1 MKWFRV
7 FGWLVALSWAAGSL
21 PAQTSYPMLMSLKP
35 VAVQVGQASEHV
47 LKSRYSMHETFDVLV
62 TGSGVRGEVVA
73 ADGKPGEKPNLQ
85 EIKIRF
91 SVAADAQ
98 PGVRD
103 FRIAT
108 PRGASTVGQL
118 VVVRQPVIQENASN
132 DSQVQA
138 QAIPVPSALC
148 GAVERNEDV
157 DFFKFHVEAGQS
169 LSFQA
174 RSMRLQDRI
183 HDLQNHV
190 DPILT
195 IRNAQGATIAANDN
209 YFYGDP
215 FIHQRFETAGDYF
228 LEIRDVRFKGNQYW
242 EYCIEITSEP
252 FVTSVFPPAVARGQA
267 AMLQLAGYQLPAN
280 ASAVVRV
287 ADNQSCGVADWLLP
301 MGSGTTNPVPLAVTD
316 EPVYFEQSGDNNVPQ
331 RSQYLSL
338 PGQLAGRIESESDVD
353 CFTFAALKGESFSFE
368 VIARRQASALDSHLR
383 VLDERGRQL
392 AVNDDLRLGRR
403 TSSDSLIESWSAPA
417 DGLYALEIRDLH
429 GRGGLD
435 FVYAIQARRA
445 QPGFRLWL
453 DTDKTQL
460 TPGTSSVLFVRCERQ
475 SGFAGEIQLH
485 IGGLPHAVT
494 ASCGRILTKGQDGCI
509 VLEADPDAPWGA
521 TNVSVTGTATHPLPG
536 GQSLPLAASA
546 LTYQEIYQPGG
557 GRGHWPVDMHTVCVG
572 DRGDIWSVRLSD
584 YDVTLKPGESRT
596 IGVTIDRAPGFD
608 KNVMLEVTYNH
619 LNTVYG
625 DSLPP
630 GVKLDLKT
638 SKTLL
643 TGLNSEGAI
652 TLTAAKDAQPAE
664 RQQVAVM
671 GNVSINFVMK
681 ATYAS
686 RPLWVSVAGG
696 EATR

>member
-1 MKWFRV
+1 
-7 FGWLVALSWAAGSL
+7 
-21 PAQTSYPMLMSLKP
+21 
-35 VAVQVGQASEHV
+35 
-47 LKSRYSMHETFDVLV
+47 MHDTFDVLV
-62 TGSGVRGEVVA
+62 SGSGVRGEAVA
-73 ADGKPGEKPNLQ
+73 AQVKPGEKPNLQ
-85 EIKIRF
+85 EMKIRF
-91 SVAADAQ
+91 SVDAQ
-98 PGVRD
+98 ARPGVRD

-118 VVVRQPVIQENASN
+118 VVVRQPVIQETASN
-132 DSQVQA
+132 DTQDQA
-138 QAIPVPSALC
+138 QAIPVPSAVC
-148 GAVERNEDV
+148 GAIERNEDV
-157 DFFKFHVEAGQS
+157 DFFKFHVEGGQPV
-169 LSFQA
+169 SFQV

-195 IRNAQGATIAANDN
+195 IRNTQGATIASNDN
-209 YFYGDP
+209 YFFGDP

-252 FVTSVFPPAVARGQA
+252 FVTSVFPPAVVRGQA
-267 AMLQLAGYQLPAN
+267 ALLQLAGYQLPAN
-280 ASAVVRV
+280 ASAVVHV
-287 ADNQSCGVADWLLP
+287 DDNQSCGVADLLLP
-301 MGSGTTNPVPLAVTD
+301 MVTGWATNPVPLAVTD
-316 EPVYFEQSGDNNVPQ
+316 EPVYLEQAGDNNACE
-331 RSQYLSL
+331 RGQYLSM
-338 PGQLAGRIESESDVD
+338 PGQLAGRIERESDVD
-353 CFTFAALKGESFSFE
+353 CFTFAAMKGESFSFE

-403 TSSDSLIESWSAPA
+403 SSSDSLIENWVAPA

-429 GRGGLD
+429 GRGGTD

-460 TPGTSSVLFVRCERQ
+460 TPGGSSALFVRCERQ
-475 SGFAGEIQLH
+475 SGFAGEIQLD

-494 ASCGRILTKGQDGCI
+494 ASCGRILAKGQDGCI

-521 TNVSVTGTATHPLPG
+521 ANITVTGTATHPLPG
-536 GQSLPLAASA
+536 GQSLPLSTTA

-584 YDVTLKPGESRT
+584 YDVTLQPGESKT

-643 TGLNSEGAI
+643 TGLTSEGAI
-652 TLTAAKDAQPAE
+652 TLTAAKDAQPVG

-671 GNVSINFVMK
+671 ANVSINFVMK
-681 ATYAS
+681 TTYSA
-686 RPLWVSVAGG
+686 RPLSVSVSGG
-696 EATR
+696 DAPR